1 MDGMNNPL
9 EKFEKPSEDWV
20 MEARVAVLEHIA
32 ASTKEAIVDLRDEMR
47 QERRANHEQIDR
59 LQRSTTDQFQR
70 IQDQFQRIQDQF
82 QRVQQTADRD
92 FRVLFG
98 ALIATAI
105 GLSTMMAKGFHWF

>member
-1 MDGMNNPL
+1 
-9 EKFEKPSEDWV
+9 

-70 IQDQFQRIQDQF
+70 IQDQFQR
-82 QRVQQTADRD
+82 VNQTADRD

>member
-1 MDGMNNPL
+1 MDCMNNPL

-70 IQDQFQRIQDQF
+70 IQDQFQR
-82 QRVQQTADRD
+82 VNQTADRL
-92 FRVLFG
+92 LFG

>member
-1 MDGMNNPL
+1 MDCMNNPL

-70 IQDQFQRIQDQF
+70 IQDQFQR
-82 QRVQQTADRD
+82 VNQTADRD

>member
-1 MDGMNNPL
+1 MDGMNPL
-9 EKFEKPSEDWV
+9 EKFERPSDDWA

-47 QERRANHEQIDR
+47 QERRATHEQIDR
-59 LQRSTTDQFQR
+59 LQRSAT
-70 IQDQFQRIQDQF
+70 DQF

>member
-1 MDGMNNPL
+1 MDGMNPL
-9 EKFEKPSEDWV
+9 EKFERPSEDWV

-70 IQDQFQRIQDQF
+70 IQDQFQR
-82 QRVQQTADRD
+82 VNQTADRD

>member
-9 EKFEKPSEDWV
+9 EKFEKPSEDWI

-70 IQDQFQRIQDQF
+70 IQDQFQR
-82 QRVQQTADRD
+82 VNQTADRD
-92 FRVLFG
+92 FRLLFG

>member
-1 MDGMNNPL
+1 MDGMNPL
-9 EKFEKPSEDWV
+9 EKFERPSEDWV

-70 IQDQFQRIQDQF
+70 IQDQFQR
-82 QRVQQTADRD
+82 VNQTADRD
-92 FRVLFG
+92 FRLLFG